1 MRARLTPLS
10 VAVILV
16 ASNALAAGLTR
27 TERITRDL
35 PLYMSGSLWIDN
47 PVGSIEIVGT
57 DAQGASI
64 TVVKTVN
71 APDKASLKEAEE
83 QTFISFEGDQNVRLI
98 RTIVPPV
105 RRGWTSTVTYTV
117 RVPRT
122 VDVKVAAKMADRI
135 RLANIH
141 GNVTVKSF
149 TGTIIFDGVSGSSI
163 VDTVNGH
170 VIYHYQEKPRANA
183 QVQAVSADID
193 VYVPGDS
200 NFNWFADTIRGDVMT
215 NLPVRVTGMTGTQ
228 FHGALNAPGG
238 PTLTLQTL
246 LGNVRMLVNGS
257 RPNNAR
263 SIRDV
268 AVSERISP
276 PSVAAPRPSQRIQLP
291 FVGGSW
297 IFSAPI
303 ADISV
308 AEIRGSAR
316 VETGAGEIQL
326 GVVYGSCTAVS
337 LGGPLNLGDILGPLD
352 ARTSAGDVLVRAARY
367 GGTIWTA
374 GGTIRVLYTGGPT
387 KLRSG
392 GGDIVVRQAAG
403 SINAETRS
411 GDINITTD
419 PNSRTQR
426 IEARTTQG
434 NVILNVSPQ
443 FGADIDATV
452 TTSDPD
458 AIGIHSDFNL
468 TVRKEQFGNRT
479 RIHATGKVNGGGER
493 VELVADEGDI
503 HITSL
508 STAPVTV
515 MSPR

>member
-27 TERITRDL
+27 TERITKEL
-35 PLYMSGSLWIDN
+35 PLFISGSFWIDN
-47 PVGSIEIVGT
+47 PVGSIEIVGS
-57 DAQGASI
+57 DAPGASV
-64 TVVKTVN
+64 TVVKTLN
-71 APDKASLKEAEE
+71 APDKESLKEAQE
-83 QTFISFEGDQNVRLI
+83 QTFISFEGDQNVRLV

-135 RLANIH
+135 RLTNIH

-170 VIYHYQEKPRANA
+170 VIYQYQEKPRANA
-183 QVQAVSADID
+183 QIQAVSADID
-193 VYVPGDS
+193 VYVPADS
-200 NFNWFADTIRGDVMT
+200 NFNWVADTIRGDVLT
-215 NLPVRVTGMTGTQ
+215 NLPVRVNGMTGTQ
-228 FHGALNAPGG
+228 FHGAVNAPGG

-246 LGNVRMLVNGS
+246 LGNVRMLLTGS
-257 RPNNAR
+257 RANNAR

-268 AVSERISP
+268 AVSERVSP
-276 PSVAAPRPSQRIQLP
+276 PNLVAPRPSQRIQLP

-297 IFSAPI
+297 AFSAPI

-326 GVVYGSCTAVS
+326 GVVYGSCTVAS

-367 GGTIWTA
+367 GGHVWTA
-374 GGTIRVLYTGGPT
+374 GGTIRVLYTGGPM
-387 KLRSG
+387 KLQSG

-403 SINAETRS
+403 PINAETNS
-411 GDINITTD
+411 GDISITVD

-426 IEARTTQG
+426 IEARTTGG
-434 NVILNVSPQ
+434 NVILNVSPR
-443 FGADIDATV
+443 FGADIDAIV
-452 TTSDPD
+452 MTSDPD

-468 TVRKEQFGNRT
+468 TVRKEQVGNLT
-479 RIHATGKVNGGGER
+479 RIHATGKINGGGER
-493 VELVADEGDI
+493 VELYAEEGDI

-515 MSPR
+515 MTPR